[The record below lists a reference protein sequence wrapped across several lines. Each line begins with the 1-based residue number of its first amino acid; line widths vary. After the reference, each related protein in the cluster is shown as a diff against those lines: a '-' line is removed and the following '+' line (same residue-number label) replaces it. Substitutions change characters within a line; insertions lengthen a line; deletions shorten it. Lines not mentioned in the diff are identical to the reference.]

1 MEIQVLFATFDPI
14 VGMLESIPID
24 PIIILASI
32 KQKPKKLNIVKKFQ
46 TSNLWR
52 WFGLKHFLM
61 LVGIWQQFDA
71 KFVPK

>member
-1 MEIQVLFATFDPI
+1 MDMEIQVLFATFDPI

-46 TSNLWR
+46 TSNL
-52 WFGLKHFLM
+52 
-61 LVGIWQQFDA
+61 
-71 KFVPK
+71 

>member
-1 MEIQVLFATFDPI
+1 
-14 VGMLESIPID
+14 
-24 PIIILASI
+24 
-32 KQKPKKLNIVKKFQ
+32 
-46 TSNLWR
+46 LWR